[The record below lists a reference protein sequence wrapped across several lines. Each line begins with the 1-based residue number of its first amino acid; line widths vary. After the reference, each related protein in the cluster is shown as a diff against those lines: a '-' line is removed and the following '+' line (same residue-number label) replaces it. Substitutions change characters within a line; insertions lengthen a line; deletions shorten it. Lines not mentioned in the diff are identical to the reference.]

1 MFGWLGMLP
10 HTFITFI
17 QLLNDNKCRD
27 RIFSYSTKQLYPSYT
42 AASTFFLLTVQINRL
57 PRVFFLTP
65 GYLTYEIYILSQ
77 GGGDG
82 KQPKDNSK
90 EFTIC
95 LMFMTNKLNKFYLT
109 SAGLT
114 ASHFL
119 FLYSRGVKEGR
130 KAPKKR
136 IDIFL

>member
-1 MFGWLGMLP
+1 MLP

-17 QLLNDNKCRD
+17 QLLLNYNKCGD
-27 RIFSYSTKQLYPSYT
+27 RILSYSTKQLHPSYT

-57 PRVFFLTP
+57 PRVFFLTL

-77 GGGDG
+77 GGDG

-90 EFTIC
+90 EVTIC